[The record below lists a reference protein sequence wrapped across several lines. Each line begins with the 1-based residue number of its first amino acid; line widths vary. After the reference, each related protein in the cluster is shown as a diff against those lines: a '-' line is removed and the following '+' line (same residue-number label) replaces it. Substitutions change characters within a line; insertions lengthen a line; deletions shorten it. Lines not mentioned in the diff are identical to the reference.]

1 MNENITINCE
11 LSKKH
16 GGARAGAG
24 RKPIGVTRKISL
36 TLPEECW
43 DEIDRCCGKG
53 DYSVSEV
60 LRHIIEALC
69 YQPIKGALSTGSNPH
84 WRT

>member
-1 MNENITINCE
+1 MIENKLKTNDE
-11 LSKKH
+11 QSKKQ

-43 DEIDRCCGKG
+43 NEIDRCCGKG

-60 LRHIIEALC
+60 LRSIIEDNLYKADL
-69 YQPIKGALSTGSNPH
+69 L
-84 WRT
+84 

>member
-1 MNENITINCE
+1 MIENKLTTSNCE

-24 RKPIGVTRKISL
+24 RKPMGVTRKISL
-36 TLPEECW
+36 TLPEEYW

-60 LRHIIEALC
+60 LRSIIEDNLHKADL
-69 YQPIKGALSTGSNPH
+69 L
-84 WRT
+84 